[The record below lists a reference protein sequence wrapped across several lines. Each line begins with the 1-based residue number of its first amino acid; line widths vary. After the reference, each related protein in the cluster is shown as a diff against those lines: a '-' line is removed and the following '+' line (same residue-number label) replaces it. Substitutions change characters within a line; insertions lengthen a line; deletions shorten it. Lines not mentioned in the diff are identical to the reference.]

1 MTFRACIHE
10 KELFVNDELNEVVE
24 YCVKCLRPHLNEFDA
39 IAISGYSMAIVG
51 SILAHKLGKNIILVR
66 KESDSSHSLYT
77 VEGLY
82 EQRVVLVDDLICS
95 GDTFKYINLML
106 TSICCF
112 VVGYFTYSP
121 MHRYPYYGFS
131 FPYWGIEQKFELTY
145 CTECYH
151 RTYDDE
157 CINSVCARFDKATY
171 DTRVRRTLKLF
182 KEESDNP

>member
-1 MTFRACIHE
+1 MTFQACIHE

-77 VEGLY
+77 VEGLH

-112 VVGYFTYSP
+112 VVGYLTYSP
-121 MHRYPYYGFS
+121 MHRCPYYGFS
-131 FPYWGIEQKFELTY
+131 FPYWGIEQKF
-145 CTECYH
+145 
-151 RTYDDE
+151 
-157 CINSVCARFDKATY
+157 
-171 DTRVRRTLKLF
+171 LF